1 MAHLTLLMSGAPEEP
16 AFADTDDAK
25 QVADLIEAIQLSLDH
40 GEDIA
45 VMSLQGFGPVYLDVT
60 DKWINAAAAQWL
72 KGCEMHPDDLPQWV
86 ADTPSGEDYADEW
99 RDASNGQTYDTWN
112 AVTLGV
118 GGR

>member
-1 MAHLTLLMSGAPEEP
+1 MALLTLLMSGAPEEP

-25 QVADLIEAIQLSLDH
+25 QVAGLIEAIQHSLEH
-40 GEDIA
+40 GEDVE
-45 VMSLQGFGPVYLDVT
+45 VMSLGGFGPAYRNVSAE
-60 DKWINAAAAQWL
+60 WINAAAARWL
-72 KGCEMHPDDLPQWV
+72 QGCEMHPDDLPQWV